1 MGSRKEI
8 KQLKNSIIDSF
19 VFILRQI
26 SSIIEVLSLFDSF
39 NYCYNII
46 LLPQLKRNES
56 KIKKIYL
63 LFLVEWS
70 VACCPFN

>member
-39 NYCYNII
+39 NYCYNTFHFT
-46 LLPQLKRNES
+46 PFHFMNET
-56 KIKKIYL
+56 KMEQREKKVIF
-63 LFLVEWS
+63 FLIAE
-70 VACCPFN
+70 